1 MKKNNKKNNRVIGDK
16 RTHNSKD
23 IPLFWNSKRYF
34 NENVYHAIATSCV
47 IAFILIAAACVI
59 ASATGFIDSNNKN
72 SYMQDRWLGF
82 AIPGFLCIFATII
95 CKINER
101 KIRKQRIY
109 DLAASN
115 GRTIEIE

>member
-1 MKKNNKKNNRVIGDK
+1 
-16 RTHNSKD
+16 
-23 IPLFWNSKRYF
+23 
-34 NENVYHAIATSCV
+34 
-47 IAFILIAAACVI
+47 
-59 ASATGFIDSNNKN
+59 
-72 SYMQDRWLGF
+72 MQDRWLGF